1 MWEIALLRMSEVTL
15 WHLPANNF
23 PEVPVPSIFGKG
35 ITKWERI
42 FKYCL
47 LQYGY
52 LLSFWAWQL
61 EHSPRNRNIFIIG
74 WFRAVVLEAIQ
85 WNVPVVVNQSLK
97 IILLTVRKSVP
108 FAVFITTPTVG
119 NIRGPMTTG
128 TVWSVVVVKKRRL
141 PPIVITARES
151 VQSAD
156 IHPMNT
162 FGSIRQEKTTTTT
175 TDCTVHNVLQPV
187 AKITFTVMTE
197 NVLFAVILLP
207 MCISGNGTRTNRT
220 IFTTISRSVPAEQ
233 HRRKIIF

>member
-1 MWEIALLRMSEVTL
+1 M
-15 WHLPANNF
+15 
-23 PEVPVPSIFGKG
+23 
-35 ITKWERI
+35 
-42 FKYCL
+42 
-47 LQYGY
+47 
-52 LLSFWAWQL
+52 
-61 EHSPRNRNIFIIG
+61 
-74 WFRAVVLEAIQ
+74 
-85 WNVPVVVNQSLK
+85 VNQSLK

-175 TDCTVHNVLQPV
+175 TDCTVHNVLQPKPSETTPV
-187 AKITFTVMTE
+187 E
-197 NVLFAVILLP
+197 
-207 MCISGNGTRTNRT
+207 TR
-220 IFTTISRSVPAEQ
+220 PAETKPNETAPVETGPVETKPSETAPAETGAAENKPNETAPVETGPAEIEPEETMPQ
-233 HRRKIIF
+233 KAAKEGLQRSSSVWIWVATILVAGGLGTVVFFVKKKSS